1 MINYERGC
9 KAWQLYCKFYL
20 LYGYLDCLQMFL
32 DYVQPSFYLFKNNYK
47 HLNRC
52 SRPVGVLFSKA
63 NTQQYVVCTERRYSV
78 KEMYQDYI
86 SNCLTDRHSSNKI
99 SEIFNNTIGVYSYRI
114 RQNFYPV
121 FWLTAP
127 VNALNSVNV
136 HPNTILSVLINI
148 LFWVINFSAGY
159 FLEKF
164 LDNNLPTNLLSI
176 FDKLI

>member
-1 MINYERGC
+1 MAIVLQILLVVWVFRLLTNVFRLC
-9 KAWQLYCKFYL
+9 ATKFY
-20 LYGYLDCLQMFL
+20 
-32 DYVQPSFYLFKNNYK
+32 FYLFKNNYK

-86 SNCLTDRHSSNKI
+86 SNCLTDRHSNNKI

-148 LFWVINFSAGY
+148 LFWLINFSAGY

-164 LDNNLPTNLLSI
+164 LDNNLSTNLLSI
-176 FDKLI
+176 FDKLT